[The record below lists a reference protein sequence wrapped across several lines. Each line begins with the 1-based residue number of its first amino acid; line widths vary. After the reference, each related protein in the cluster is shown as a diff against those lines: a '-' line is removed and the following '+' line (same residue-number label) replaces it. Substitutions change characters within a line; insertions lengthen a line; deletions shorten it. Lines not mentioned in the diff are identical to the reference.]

1 MTKILNYIIMIFA
14 GWLVISPLFLGY
26 QDSAGISVN
35 IVIGLLVIVLAY
47 ISIKYKAAQW
57 PSMVIAASGIF
68 LIFWGAFIGR
78 LMGASAGVN
87 EVLAGILLLL
97 LGLVILPFQIEVTMS
112 VFFNRSGGELAN
124 CTRIR
129 VKDGNILAKA
139 TLLGSMP
146 ETIYMR
152 PEEICKAAAMMEP
165 EVIMALPK
173 ILYRWILMPETI
185 PLEPIPPS

>member
-1 MTKILNYIIMIFA
+1 MTKILNYIIMVVA
-14 GWLVISPLFLGY
+14 GWLVISPLLFGY
-26 QDSAGISVN
+26 QGAGLGVN

-47 ISIKYKAAQW
+47 ISIKNKTAQW
-57 PSMVIAASGIF
+57 PSMVIAVLGVF
-68 LIFWGAFIGR
+68 LILWGAFIGR
-78 LMGASAGVN
+78 LMGTSAGVN
-87 EVLAGILLLL
+87 EALVGILLLL
-97 LGLVILPFQIEVTMS
+97 LGLVVLPFQIEVTKS
-112 VFFNRSGGELAN
+112 IFFNRSGGELAN

-152 PEEICKAAAMMEP
+152 PEEICKAIAMMET

-173 ILYRWILMPETI
+173 MLYQGWKINRAVNKTSE
-185 PLEPIPPS
+185 